1 MGSQAFLRG
10 AAILTAAGLISKLLG
25 ALYRIP
31 LARMVGAEGI
41 GLYQMAY
48 PFYTAVLAISTAGI
62 PVALSILVAEQVAHG
77 NQAGARRILR
87 VALTLLL
94 GLGLVGMAVFLL
106 VADFVAIRILHEPRA
121 AYSLVSIA
129 PAILFA
135 GGMAAW
141 RGYFQ
146 GLQQMV
152 PTAASQVIEQLVR
165 VATIFGAV
173 FYLYPFGIEFAA
185 AGATFGA
192 TTGGLAGIF
201 FLFLYYRY
209 TCRDKLMIPL
219 EGQMPPVWTTVK
231 KILSLALPVSLG
243 GIVLPLTQV
252 IDAVVVPAR
261 LQAAGYSVHTA
272 TELFG
277 QLTGMAITLVNLPA
291 IITVALGA
299 SLVPAVAERVAAR
312 GRFAVGQQADLALR
326 TVLLLALPAAT
337 GLYLL
342 AIPICELLFGVPQ
355 AGASLAVL
363 APAVVFLG
371 LYQATAACLQGLGR
385 TAVPV
390 VNFTLATGLKVGL
403 SYYLTGLPALGIRG
417 AALATVIS
425 FAAAAGLN
433 LWSLSRAAGYRP
445 VWWRLLPK
453 PLGAVTMMALS
464 LRFGYPILVQTTGS
478 WELATLLAV
487 IMGAVVYLLSL
498 LAGGGITRQELRLIF
513 RHFN

>member
-173 FYLYPFGIEFAA
+173 FFLYTFGIEFAA
-185 AGATFGA
+185 AGAPFGA
-192 TTGGLAGIF
+192 TTGGFAGIF
-201 FLFLYYRY
+201 FVL
-209 TCRDKLMIPL
+209 LMIPL

-464 LRFGYPILVQTTGS
+464 LRFGYPILVQTTGN